1 LNEVRALQDAN
12 KRARQGRGRGRGS
25 KSKNLT

>member
-12 KRARQGRGRGRGS
+12 KRARQGRGRGS